1 MYYALTIIDN
11 IITGVHESMTPYT
24 SSTFVEHPRFASHQV
39 VTIQDP
45 MQFQTGVDIRAYN
58 EDGTMKDEVWCIEQ
72 GYMPMPDGYEIVDGV
87 LVKKEISEAE
97 VPLTWKQFLANE
109 TARIEEEANKKTLA
123 MKPLLTELV
132 KGKSAD
138 IVIGSSDFIL
148 DWVEGSYILDD
159 VRMWN
164 GQPKR
169 CCQAHNSTGNPTW
182 TPDVASLWAPFHA
195 TKASLALPWVS
206 PTGAHDM
213 YKKGEWMK
221 YTDDFVY
228 ECLEDTDRDP
238 ATLPAK
244 WHKYSSDDSPI
255 EEEPVEPPVNPEE
268 PGPAPEP
275 EPEEQNSNGTEIWS
289 EWRPWTSG
297 LNSDLYQI
305 GDRVAQN
312 GLRYIATIGNNH
324 WEPAGG
330 TGWQLA

>member
-11 IITGVHESMTPYT
+11 VITGVHESMTPYT
-24 SSTFVEHPRFASHQV
+24 SSTFVENPRFASHQV

-72 GYMPMPDGYEIVDGV
+72 GYMPMPNGYEIIDGA
-87 LVKKEISEAE
+87 LVKKDIPEAE

-109 TARIEEEANKKTLA
+109 TLRLEEETNKKTLA

-148 DWVEGSYILDD
+148 DWAEGSYILDD

-182 TPDVASLWAPFHA
+182 TPDMASLWAPFHA
-195 TKASLALPWVS
+195 TKASLALPWVA

-213 YKKGEWMK
+213 YLVGEMMIW
-221 YTDDFVY
+221 TDGAVY
-228 ECLEDTDRDP
+228 KCLVNTDRDP
-238 ATLPAK
+238 TVLPNS
-244 WHKYSSDDSPI
+244 WQEVDVNG
-255 EEEPVEPPVNPEE
+255 EPVEPSVEE
-268 PGPAPEP
+268 PGNGEEP
-275 EPEEQNSNGTEIWS
+275 QEPVEKNSNGTDVWS
-289 EWRPWTSG
+289 EWVVWNGHPAT
-297 LNSDLYQI
+297 LYKI
-305 GDRVAQN
+305 GDRVTFDGA
-312 GLRYIATIGNNH
+312 RYIATLGSNH
-324 WEPAGG
+324 WSPTSG
-330 TGWQLA
+330 TGWAVASE